1 MKILMK
7 KNSKFKIVDH
17 VRISKYKK
25 ISAEGYTQHLPEE
38 VFVVS
43 KIKNTVPLTY
53 VISELNGE
61 PVTGSFYEKEL

>member
-1 MKILMK
+1 MLEFQ
-7 KNSKFKIVDH
+7 NT
-17 VRISKYKK
+17 KK